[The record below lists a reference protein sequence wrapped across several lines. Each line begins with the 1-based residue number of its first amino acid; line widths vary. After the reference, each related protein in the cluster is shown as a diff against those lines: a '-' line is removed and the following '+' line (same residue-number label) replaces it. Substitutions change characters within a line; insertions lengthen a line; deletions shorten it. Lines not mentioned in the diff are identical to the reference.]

1 MILSHKHKFIFLRT
15 KKTAGT
21 SLEIH
26 LSQYCGDNDVITL
39 DDSEAEKMK
48 KEKGVFSRN
57 YKLPISEYRLSD
69 WKILL
74 RTLSK
79 KKIRHKYS
87 NHMTASDLK
96 KVLPKKI
103 WDSYFIFC
111 FERNPYEKAV
121 SAYLYHIRTHNLD
134 IDYYSFEE
142 FLNKNNYYRNFHR
155 YAIDHEIAINV
166 FEYKNINKEI
176 ARFLTGLGIKN
187 QTQIPQ
193 AKAHQKRRKHYS
205 NYYNSTTKKIV
216 QKNCIQELKQFEYR
230 FEELKD
236 EIEKN

>member
-15 KKTAGT
+15 KKTAGS

-26 LSQYCGDNDVITL
+26 LSQYCGDNDVITI
-39 DDSEAEKMK
+39 DDSEAEIMK
-48 KEKGVFSRN
+48 KERGVFSRN
-57 YKLPISEYRLSD
+57 YQLPILEYRLSD

-79 KKIRHKYS
+79 KNIRHKYS
-87 NHMTASDLK
+87 NHMSASDLK

-121 SAYLYHIRTHNLD
+121 SAYLYHIRTHDLD
-134 IDYYSFEE
+134 IRNYSLEE
-142 FLNKNNYYRNFHR
+142 FLNKNDYYRNFHR
-155 YAIDHEIAINV
+155 YTIDNKIAINV

-176 ARFLTGLGIKN
+176 ERFINKLGIRN
-187 QTQIPQ
+187 QIPIPQ
-193 AKAHQKRRKHYS
+193 AKAHQRRRKHYS
-205 NYYNSTTKKIV
+205 KYYNTFTREIV
-216 QKNCIQELKQFEYR
+216 EKNCFQELQQFKYE
-230 FEELKD
+230 FEKSTD
-236 EIEKN
+236 